1 MIGRLQRSGGVNPAL
16 RAPLAV
22 QDRPGQVFGGRVR
35 ACGRGGGIGRAAPV
49 VTTGPGG
56 RRGSMTH
63 EAAEGL
69 ARLDAPGVGGAQHR
83 RDDGRM
89 FGNMRSPG
97 MMAPLKPMAGDLWGR

>member
-22 QDRPGQVFGGRVR
+22 QDRPGQVFGGGFHS
-35 ACGRGGGIGRAAPV
+35 CGRGGGIGRTAPV
-49 VTTGPGG
+49 VVRRPGV
-56 RRGSMTH
+56 RRRSMTH

-69 ARLDAPGVGGAQHR
+69 ARLDAPGVGGARHR

-89 FGNMRSPG
+89 FGNMRSPE